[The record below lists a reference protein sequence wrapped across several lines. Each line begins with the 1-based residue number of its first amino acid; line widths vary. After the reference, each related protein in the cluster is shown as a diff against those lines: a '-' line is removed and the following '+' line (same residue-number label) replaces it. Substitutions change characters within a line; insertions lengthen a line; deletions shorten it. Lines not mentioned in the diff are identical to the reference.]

1 MRTSLLALV
10 VIVGLTAELL
20 AQNNLPPNVPSA
32 AVADGPMLG
41 PPVIDVPLAPGAPTP
56 PPPTESE
63 SKRPRLF
70 RLPQPQ
76 PSAASSNDVRQPPKV
91 FSGRW
96 KQQRANAALTE
107 APLAPGTANLQSSDI
122 ATKES
127 APPKRTTSPRK
138 YGPVELFPK
147 TKESDRAGNP
157 FSIRR
162 PVLAW

>member
-1 MRTSLLALV
+1 MRTSLLALL
-10 VIVGLTAELL
+10 IFIGSAPELL
-20 AQNNLPPNVPSA
+20 AQGSSRPNVPSA

-56 PPPTESE
+56 PPPAESE

-76 PSAASSNDVRQPPKV
+76 PSAAAPNDARQPPKI
-91 FSGRW
+91 FNGRW
-96 KQQRANAALTE
+96 KQQRANAALTD
-107 APLAPGTANLQSSDI
+107 APPAPGVANLESPDI
-122 ATKES
+122 AAKENT
-127 APPKRTTSPRK
+127 PPKRTTNPRK

-147 TKESDRAGNP
+147 AKESDRAGNP